1 MTNLKDLRGNSMY
14 SFVFI
19 THGELGNTLLDI
31 ASRIMDI
38 DVSERTAFFSIE
50 FSMVAE
56 LDGMKANLEKTI
68 DSFLAKGHKVI
79 ILVDLFGGSPSNIAL
94 SLAKK
99 DNVDVVSGVNLS
111 MVMYSLEHRD
121 DDTDIETMVDEIIR
135 SARQNITGAKQ
146 LLAKRESK

>member
-1 MTNLKDLRGNSMY
+1 MY

-19 THGELGNTLLDI
+19 THGELGSTLLDI

-38 DVSERTAFFSIE
+38 DVKERTAFFSIE
-50 FSMVAE
+50 FSMVTE
-56 LDGMKANLEKTI
+56 LDSMKTNLENTI
-68 DSFLAKGHKVI
+68 DSFIKQGHKVL
-79 ILVDLFGGSPSNIAL
+79 ILVDIFGGSPSNIAL

-99 DNVDVVSGVNLS
+99 EEVDVISGVNLS

-121 DDTDIETMVDEIIR
+121 DDTDIRTMVEGIIR

-146 LLAKRESK
+146 LLEKRDSK

>member
-1 MTNLKDLRGNSMY
+1 MY

-19 THGELGNTLLDI
+19 THGDLGSTLLNT
-31 ASRIMDI
+31 ASRIMDV
-38 DVSERTAFFSIE
+38 DVSDRTAFFSID
-50 FSMVAE
+50 FSMVTE

-68 DSFLAKGHKVI
+68 DAFLENGEKVI

-99 DNVDVVSGVNLS
+99 DDVDVVSGVNLS

-121 DDTDIETMVDEIIR
+121 DEADLETMVDGIIR

-146 LLAKRESK
+146 LLKKRDSK

>member
-1 MTNLKDLRGNSMY
+1 MY

-38 DVSERTAFFSIE
+38 DVTERTAFFSIE
-50 FSMVAE
+50 FSMAME

-68 DSFLAKGHKVI
+68 DAFLEKGEKVV

-99 DNVDVVSGVNLS
+99 DNVDVISGVNLS
-111 MVMYSLEHRD
+111 MVMYGLEHRD
-121 DDTDIETMVDEIIR
+121 DDTDLEAMVDGMIR

>member
-1 MTNLKDLRGNSMY
+1 MY

-19 THGELGNTLLDI
+19 THGELGSTLLDI

-38 DVSERTAFFSIE
+38 DVSSRTAFFSIE

-56 LDGMKANLEKTI
+56 LDGMKACLEKTI
-68 DSFLAKGHKVI
+68 DSFLEKGEKVI

-99 DNVDVVSGVNLS
+99 DDVDVISGVNLS

-121 DDTDIETMVDEIIR
+121 DETDIRTMVDGIIR
-135 SARQNITGAKQ
+135 SAKQNITGAKQ
-146 LLAKRESK
+146 LLEKRDSK

>member
-1 MTNLKDLRGNSMY
+1 MY

-38 DVSERTAFFSIE
+38 DVTDRTAFFSIE
-50 FSMVAE
+50 FSMATE

-68 DSFLAKGHKVI
+68 DGFLKKGEKVI

-99 DNVDVVSGVNLS
+99 EDVDVISGVNLS
-111 MVMYSLEHRD
+111 MVMYALEHRD
-121 DDTDIETMVDEIIR
+121 DDTDLETTVDGIIR

-146 LLAKRESK
+146 LLKKRESK

>member
-1 MTNLKDLRGNSMY
+1 MY

-38 DVSERTAFFSIE
+38 DVTERTAFFSIE
-50 FSMVAE
+50 FSMAME

-68 DSFLAKGHKVI
+68 DAFLEKGEKVV

-111 MVMYSLEHRD
+111 MVMYGLEHRD
-121 DDTDIETMVDEIIR
+121 DDTDLEAMVDGMIR

-146 LLAKRESK
+146 LLAKRDSK

>member
-1 MTNLKDLRGNSMY
+1 MY

-19 THGELGNTLLDI
+19 THGELGSTLLNV

-38 DVSERTAFFSIE
+38 DVSDRTGFFSIE
-50 FSMVAE
+50 FSMVTE
-56 LDGMKANLEKTI
+56 LDSMKTSLENMI
-68 DSFLAKGHKVI
+68 DGFLQKGHKVI

-99 DNVDVVSGVNLS
+99 EDVDVISGLNLS

-121 DDTDIETMVDEIIR
+121 DDTDIRTMVEGIIR

-146 LLAKRESK
+146 LLEKRDSK

>member
-1 MTNLKDLRGNSMY
+1 MY

-38 DVSERTAFFSIE
+38 DVKDRTAFFSIE
-50 FSMVAE
+50 FSMVTE

-68 DSFLAKGHKVI
+68 DTFLEKGHKVI

-99 DNVDVVSGVNLS
+99 EDVDVISGVNLS
-111 MVMYSLEHRD
+111 MVMYALEHRD
-121 DDTDIETMVDEIIR
+121 DDIDIAAMVDDMIR

>member
-1 MTNLKDLRGNSMY
+1 MY

-19 THGELGNTLLDI
+19 THGDLGSTLLNT
-31 ASRIMDI
+31 ASRIMDV
-38 DVSERTAFFSIE
+38 DVTDRTAFFSID
-50 FSMVAE
+50 FSMVTE

-68 DSFLAKGHKVI
+68 DAFLEKGEKVI

-99 DNVDVVSGVNLS
+99 DDVDVVSGVNLS

-121 DDTDIETMVDEIIR
+121 DEADLETMVDGIIR

-146 LLAKRESK
+146 LLKKRDSK

>member
-1 MTNLKDLRGNSMY
+1 MY

-19 THGELGNTLLDI
+19 THGELGSTLLNV

-38 DVSERTAFFSIE
+38 DVSDRTGFFSIE
-50 FSMVAE
+50 FSMVTE

-99 DNVDVVSGVNLS
+99 ENVDVISGLNLS

-121 DDTDIETMVDEIIR
+121 DDTDIRTMVDGIIR

-146 LLAKRESK
+146 LLEKRDSK

>member
-1 MTNLKDLRGNSMY
+1 MY

-19 THGELGNTLLDI
+19 THGELGSTLLNI

-38 DVSERTAFFSIE
+38 DVSDRTGFFSIE
-50 FSMVAE
+50 FSMVTE
-56 LDGMKANLEKTI
+56 LDSMKSNLESMI
-68 DSFLAKGHKVI
+68 EGFLQKGHKVI
-79 ILVDLFGGSPSNIAL
+79 IMVDIFGGSPSNIAL

-99 DNVDVVSGVNLS
+99 EDVDVISGVNLS

-121 DDTDIETMVDEIIR
+121 DNTDIRTMVDGIIR

-146 LLAKRESK
+146 LLEKRDSK

>member
-1 MTNLKDLRGNSMY
+1 MY

-38 DVSERTAFFSIE
+38 DVSDRTGFFSID
-50 FSMVAE
+50 FSMATE

-68 DSFLAKGHKVI
+68 DAFLEKGHKVI
-79 ILVDLFGGSPSNIAL
+79 ILVDLFGGSPSNIAI

-99 DNVDVVSGVNLS
+99 DDVDVISGVNLS
-111 MVMYSLEHRD
+111 MVMYALEHRD
-121 DDTDIETMVDEIIR
+121 DDTDLETTVDGIIR

-146 LLAKRESK
+146 LLKKRESK

>member
-1 MTNLKDLRGNSMY
+1 MY

-19 THGELGNTLLDI
+19 THGELGSTLLNI

-38 DVSERTAFFSIE
+38 DVKERTAFFSIE
-50 FSMVAE
+50 FSMVTE
-56 LDGMKANLEKTI
+56 LDSMKTNLENTI
-68 DSFLAKGHKVI
+68 DSFIKQGHKVL
-79 ILVDLFGGSPSNIAL
+79 ILVDIFGGSPSNIAL

-99 DNVDVVSGVNLS
+99 EEVDVISGVNLS

-121 DDTDIETMVDEIIR
+121 DDTDIRTMVEGIIR

-146 LLAKRESK
+146 LLEKRDSK

>member
-1 MTNLKDLRGNSMY
+1 MY

-19 THGELGNTLLDI
+19 THGELGSTLLDI
-31 ASRIMDI
+31 ASRIMDV
-38 DVSERTAFFSIE
+38 DVADRTAFFSIE
-50 FSMVAE
+50 FSMVTE

-99 DNVDVVSGVNLS
+99 EDVDVISGVNLS
-111 MVMYSLEHRD
+111 MVMYSIEHRD
-121 DDTDIETMVDEIIR
+121 DETGIRTMVDSIIR

-146 LLAKRESK
+146 LLEKRDSK

>member
-1 MTNLKDLRGNSMY
+1 MY

-38 DVSERTAFFSIE
+38 DVKDRTAFFSIE
-50 FSMVAE
+50 FSMVTE

-68 DSFLAKGHKVI
+68 DTFLEKGHKVI

-99 DNVDVVSGVNLS
+99 EDVDVISGVNLS
-111 MVMYSLEHRD
+111 MVMYALEHRD
-121 DDTDIETMVDEIIR
+121 NDIDIAAMVDDMIR

>member
-1 MTNLKDLRGNSMY
+1 MY

-19 THGELGNTLLDI
+19 THGELGSTLLNI

-38 DVSERTAFFSIE
+38 DVKERTAFFSIE
-50 FSMVAE
+50 FSMVTE
-56 LDGMKANLEKTI
+56 LDSMKTNLENTI
-68 DSFLAKGHKVI
+68 DSFIKQGHKVL
-79 ILVDLFGGSPSNIAL
+79 ILVDIFGGSPSNIAL

-99 DNVDVVSGVNLS
+99 DDVDVISGVNLS

-121 DDTDIETMVDEIIR
+121 DDTDIRTMVEGIIR

-146 LLAKRESK
+146 LLEKRDSK

>member
-1 MTNLKDLRGNSMY
+1 MY

-19 THGELGNTLLDI
+19 THGELGKTLLDI

-38 DVSERTAFFSIE
+38 DVADRTAFFSIE
-50 FSMVAE
+50 FSMATE

-68 DSFLAKGHKVI
+68 DSFLGKGEKVI

-99 DNVDVVSGVNLS
+99 EDVDVISGVNLS
-111 MVMYSLEHRD
+111 MVMYALEHRD
-121 DDTDIETMVDEIIR
+121 DDTDLETTVDGIIR

-146 LLAKRESK
+146 LLKKRESK

>member
-1 MTNLKDLRGNSMY
+1 MY

-19 THGELGNTLLDI
+19 THGELGKTLLDI

-38 DVSERTAFFSIE
+38 DVADRTAFFSIE
-50 FSMVAE
+50 FSMAME

-68 DSFLAKGHKVI
+68 DSFLEKGKKVI

-99 DNVDVVSGVNLS
+99 EGVDVISGVNLS

-121 DDTDIETMVDEIIR
+121 DETDLETMVDGIIR

-146 LLAKRESK
+146 LLKKRESK

>member
-1 MTNLKDLRGNSMY
+1 MY

-19 THGELGNTLLDI
+19 THGELGSTLLDI

-38 DVSERTAFFSIE
+38 DVSSRTAFFSIE

-56 LDGMKANLEKTI
+56 LDGMKASLEKTI
-68 DSFLAKGHKVI
+68 DSFLEKGEKVI

-99 DNVDVVSGVNLS
+99 DDVDVISGVNLS

-121 DDTDIETMVDEIIR
+121 DETDIRTMVDGIIR
-135 SARQNITGAKQ
+135 SAKQNITGAKQ
-146 LLAKRESK
+146 LLEKRESK

>member
-1 MTNLKDLRGNSMY
+1 MY

-19 THGELGNTLLDI
+19 THGELGSTLLNI

-38 DVSERTAFFSIE
+38 DVSDRTGFFSIE
-50 FSMVAE
+50 FSMVTE
-56 LDGMKANLEKTI
+56 LDSMKNNLENMI
-68 DSFLAKGHKVI
+68 EGLLQKGHKVI
-79 ILVDLFGGSPSNIAL
+79 IMVDIFGGSPSNIAL

-99 DNVDVVSGVNLS
+99 EDVDVVSGVNHS

-121 DDTDIETMVDEIIR
+121 DDTDIRTMVDGIIR

-146 LLAKRESK
+146 LLEKRDSK

>member
-1 MTNLKDLRGNSMY
+1 MY

-38 DVSERTAFFSIE
+38 DVTDRTAFFSIE
-50 FSMVAE
+50 FSMATE

-68 DSFLAKGHKVI
+68 DGFLKKGEKVI

-99 DNVDVVSGVNLS
+99 EDIDVISGVNLS
-111 MVMYSLEHRD
+111 MVMYALEHRD
-121 DDTDIETMVDEIIR
+121 DKTDLETMVDGIIR

-146 LLAKRESK
+146 LLKKRESK

>member
-1 MTNLKDLRGNSMY
+1 MY

-19 THGELGNTLLDI
+19 THGELGSTLLDI

-38 DVSERTAFFSIE
+38 DVSSRTAFFSIE

-56 LDGMKANLEKTI
+56 LDGMKASLEKTI
-68 DSFLAKGHKVI
+68 DSFLEKGEKVI

-99 DNVDVVSGVNLS
+99 DDVDVISGVNLS

-121 DDTDIETMVDEIIR
+121 DETDIRTMV
-135 SARQNITGAKQ
+135 
-146 LLAKRESK
+146 

>member
-1 MTNLKDLRGNSMY
+1 MY

-19 THGELGNTLLDI
+19 THGDLGSTLLNT
-31 ASRIMDI
+31 ASRIMDV
-38 DVSERTAFFSIE
+38 DVSDRTAFFSID
-50 FSMVAE
+50 FSMATE

-68 DSFLAKGHKVI
+68 DAFLEKGEKVI

-99 DNVDVVSGVNLS
+99 DDVDVVSGVNLS

-121 DDTDIETMVDEIIR
+121 DEADLETMVDGIIR

-146 LLAKRESK
+146 LLKKRDSK

>member
-1 MTNLKDLRGNSMY
+1 MY

-31 ASRIMDI
+31 ASRIMDV
-38 DVSERTAFFSIE
+38 DVADRTAFFSIE

-68 DSFLAKGHKVI
+68 DSFLAKGEKVI

-99 DNVDVVSGVNLS
+99 ENVDVISGVNLS
-111 MVMYSLEHRD
+111 MVMYALEHRD
-121 DDTDIETMVDEIIR
+121 DETGFDSMVDGIIR
-135 SARQNITGAKQ
+135 SARQNITSAKQ
-146 LLAKRESK
+146 LLAKRDSK

>member
-1 MTNLKDLRGNSMY
+1 MY

-19 THGELGNTLLDI
+19 THGELGNTLLNI

-38 DVSERTAFFSIE
+38 DVTDRTAFFSIE
-50 FSMVAE
+50 FSMATE

-68 DSFLAKGHKVI
+68 DGFLKKGEKVL

-99 DNVDVVSGVNLS
+99 EDIDVISGVNLS
-111 MVMYSLEHRD
+111 MVMYALEHRD
-121 DDTDIETMVDEIIR
+121 DKTDLETMVDGIIR

-146 LLAKRESK
+146 LLKKRESK